1 LLKLYNAK
9 NISRRNPSKQ
19 TRRKMKRILS
29 ICCMGVAVVLM
40 SLPYGVQ
47 MRFVSDPGPPMEFVS
62 FYYSY
67 FSGMPIGYANWFPI
81 ITVLLSIAVLL
92 MLVVRAVR
100 HKSKNSCTV
109 KPLMICLV
117 ICVVASLCSW
127 LIFNAVSV
135 IGVVVFALHLATL
148 ALQINYRKTKEV

>member
-1 LLKLYNAK
+1 
-9 NISRRNPSKQ
+9 
-19 TRRKMKRILS
+19 
-29 ICCMGVAVVLM
+29 MGVAVVLM

-47 MRFVSDPGPPMEFVS
+47 MRFVSDPGPPTEFVS

-81 ITVLLSIAVLL
+81 MTVLLSIAVFL

-100 HKSKNSCTV
+100 NKKELSYAV
-109 KPLMICLV
+109 KPLMICLA
-117 ICVVASLCSW
+117 ICVIASLCSW
-127 LIFNAVSV
+127 MIFNAVSV

-148 ALQINYRKTKEV
+148 ALQINYRKTREV

>member
-1 LLKLYNAK
+1 VFSQEEYSG
-9 NISRRNPSKQ
+9 IIVYKQ
-19 TRRKMKRILS
+19 AVRKMKRIVS

-47 MRFVSDPGPPMEFVS
+47 MRFVSDPGPPMEFVA

-81 ITVLLSIAVLL
+81 ITALLSIAVLIIL
-92 MLVVRAVR
+92 IVRVVIYKKRM
-100 HKSKNSCTV
+100 NDTG
-109 KPLMICLV
+109 KPLMICLA
-117 ICVVASLCSW
+117 ICVIASLCSW
-127 LIFNAVSV
+127 LIFNAISV

-148 ALQINYRKTKEV
+148 TLQINYRKT